1 MKSLSFRI
9 WASFALFISVIIM
22 IIAFY
27 YSKRQEELYIE
38 NSRFDLQEASKSV
51 ALAVELSLDHENLV
65 GLKKALELAKS
76 TDDFEK
82 VSVVV
87 FDSAGRKKELFANP
101 DTSKLDVLNLDLE
114 KYILEK
120 YPFKSE
126 LLKGEI
132 YMVSSKAKI
141 DEVLKSLNY
150 PLYTILIGLFVFS
163 LVIFYLFAR
172 WLVKPVVG
180 LIKFSESIKSNQ
192 LIDFNNE
199 LNTTKEI
206 HELGDALISLSNSLQ
221 TERNRTAEILNS
233 LEYQVS
239 ERTKENNLLSLV
251 AKHALNGVII
261 TDKYKKIIWANQSLL
276 KITGYELDEIIGKS
290 PKIFQFEGSNPDT
303 LQRIND
309 ALSRNEIVNEQILN
323 RSKDGRE
330 YWLELHI
337 VPLFDADEVSG
348 YIAIETDITARILDD
363 ELLRKSEA
371 LNRRILENASE
382 MIHALDVKGNLL
394 WANHSWLD
402 NLNFTA
408 EEVEGRSIL
417 EFLDQ
422 ETLLEFKEVFPR
434 LMKGES
440 VADLNC
446 VFLSKSKEQL
456 YLSGKTIPLFDG
468 EKIIGSQ
475 AYLHNV
481 TQNVK
486 AQKLIQQKSL
496 LQDLVMRIS
505 TKYIN
510 LPIDQLVE
518 TINDSLRELS
528 NFIQADRAYIYN
540 YFIEEGYCKYEY
552 EWAAPGIR
560 SLLNEKKLIELNT
573 MPVWYDSHKRKEFI
587 IIENAELVT
596 DEKVKDL
603 LAKEGIKSLISIPI
617 HDENRLVGFVG
628 FDLIKNHRIFSDDEK
643 EILVLFSQ
651 MIVNVYNRIEYIRDL
666 NNSKLEIEE
675 INATL
680 ELRVA
685 ENTKK
690 NLDLSMSI
698 VEQEKMATI
707 GEISAGIAH
716 DLNTPL
722 STIKVGSDNVRSIV
736 ETIFTKK
743 ILLLTE
749 NQLSRILKRIQ
760 TNQVEMFV
768 GGLQLRREK
777 VEMIEFLSKNHDL
790 DSAEQ
795 EKMADLLVKARVSK
809 EDTFE
814 IKYLIETENRI
825 ENLEVLYQLQMVFSQ
840 LASIKNSSD
849 KAVKVVQDVRAF
861 IKGENQ
867 QEKRVFNLKDN
878 LSTVLGIFNYE
889 LKKEVDLQ
897 FKIDESIELYGFE
910 IKLFQLWSNLVKNA
924 LEAMEDQEQRYLGI
938 FAEKTTETLSVIFE
952 NNGPKIPAAVLE
964 NMFNKFYTTKGKKS
978 GSGLGLSIVKNIT
991 EEHNADISVTSDVDK
1006 TKFIITFQI

>member
-9 WASFALFISVIIM
+9 WASFALFSGIIVLV
-22 IIAFY
+22 IAFY
-27 YSKRQEELYIE
+27 YSNKQEELYIK
-38 NSRFDLQEASKSV
+38 NRRFELQELSKSV
-51 ALAVELSLDHENLV
+51 ALAVELSLENENLE

-82 VSVVV
+82 VSVVTV
-87 FDSAGRKKELFANP
+87 DSTGRKQQLFANP
-101 DTSKLDVLNLDLE
+101 EISKLDVLNLDLD

-120 YPFKSE
+120 FPFKSD

-132 YMVSSKAKI
+132 YMISSKAKI
-141 DEVLKSLNY
+141 DQVIASLNY
-150 PLYTILIGLFVFS
+150 PLYVILALLFVFS
-163 LVIFYLFAR
+163 LLVFYLFAR
-172 WLVKPVVG
+172 WLVKPVIG
-180 LIKFSESIKSNQ
+180 LIKYSESIKSNK
-192 LIDFNNE
+192 LIEFNNK
-199 LNTTKEI
+199 LNSTNEI
-206 HELGDALISLSNSLQ
+206 HELGNALISLSDSLQ
-221 TERNRTAEILNS
+221 TERNRTADILNS

-239 ERTKENNLLSLV
+239 ESIKENNLLSLV
-251 AKHALNGVII
+251 AKHALNGVLI
-261 TDKYKKIIWANQSLL
+261 TDKHKKIIWANQSLL
-276 KITGYELDEIIGKS
+276 KITGYKLDEIMGKS
-290 PKIFQFEGSNPDT
+290 PKIFQYEGSNPDT
-303 LQRIND
+303 LQRINE
-309 ALSRNEIVNEQILN
+309 ALSRDEIVNEQILN

-330 YWLELHI
+330 YWLELNI
-337 VPLFDADEVSG
+337 VPLFEAGEVSG
-348 YIAIETDITARILDD
+348 YIAIETDITERILDD

-371 LNRRILENASE
+371 FNRRILENASE
-382 MIHALDVKGNLL
+382 MIHTLDVKGNLL
-394 WANHSWLD
+394 WANHSWLN

-434 LMKGES
+434 LMEGES
-440 VADLNC
+440 VSDLNC
-446 VFLSKSKEQL
+446 TFLSNNKEPL
-456 YLSGKTIPLFDG
+456 YLSGKTIPLFDRD
-468 EKIIGSQ
+468 KIIGSQ

-560 SLLNEKKLIELNT
+560 SLANENKRIELDS
-573 MPVWYDSHKRKEFI
+573 MPVWYESHKRKEFI
-587 IIENAELVT
+587 IIENTEIVT

-603 LAKEGIKSLISIPI
+603 LVKEGVKSLISIPI

-722 STIKVGSDNVRSIV
+722 SNIKVGSDNVRSIV

-749 NQLSRILKRIQ
+749 NQLSYILSRIQ

-777 VEMIEFLSKNHDL
+777 VEMIEFLTKNYDL
-790 DSAEQ
+790 DLAQQ
-795 EKMADLLVKARVSK
+795 ERMADLLVKARVKK

-814 IKYLIETENRI
+814 IQYLVETENKI

-840 LASIKNSSD
+840 LASIKIASD

-867 QEKRVFNLKDN
+867 QERRFFNLKDN

-897 FKIDESIELYGFE
+897 FKIDESIELYGLE

-924 LEAMEDQEQRYLGI
+924 LEAMEDQEKRYLGI

-952 NNGPKIPAAVLE
+952 NNGPQIPNVVLE

-978 GSGLGLSIVKNIT
+978 GSGLGLSIVKNII
-991 EEHNADISVTSDVDK
+991 EEHNAHIRVTSDVNR
-1006 TKFIITFQI
+1006 TKFIITFPA